1 MWGAVGNNNQNQYL
15 YWRNPM
21 SYKGLGQNSET
32 DSSIATDGTLR
43 GISQPASSRY
53 QTGKGGILSNEAIM
67 FRGSRTRQSRGDP
80 PGAVSPY
87 PHPPLQPLP
96 PPPAAPQQPSLL
108 AQMASTAAGVAI
120 GSSVGHVVGNVLTG
134 ALKGGSEATEAQH
147 SEALPQAGGDGG
159 RDTPAEGQCLW
170 ELRQFMECAQG
181 QRDPALCASL
191 GEALRHCK
199 LGHGG

>member
-1 MWGAVGNNNQNQYL
+1 MRPSRPP
-15 YWRNPM
+15 RNRGDGEPAD
-21 SYKGLGQNSET
+21 T
-32 DSSIATDGTLR
+32 DSSIAVHGPLV
-43 GISQPASSRY
+43 ASANRY
-53 QTGKGGILSNEAIM
+53 QTGKGGILSDKAIM

-96 PPPAAPQQPSLL
+96 PPPATPQQPSLL

-134 ALKGGSEATEAQH
+134 ALKGGSGSEATEAQH
-147 SEALPQAGGDGG
+147 SEALSQAGGDGG

-199 LGHGG
+199 LGHGLT

>member
-1 MWGAVGNNNQNQYL
+1 
-15 YWRNPM
+15 
-21 SYKGLGQNSET
+21 
-32 DSSIATDGTLR
+32 
-43 GISQPASSRY
+43 
-53 QTGKGGILSNEAIM
+53 M

-80 PGAVSPY
+80 PGAVRPSPSPY

-96 PPPAAPQQPSLL
+96 PPPATPQQPSLL

-134 ALKGGSEATEAQH
+134 ALKGGSGSEATEAQH
-147 SEALPQAGGDGG
+147 SEALSQVPRLD
-159 RDTPAEGQCLW
+159 EGQCLW

-199 LGHGG
+199 LGHGRLQLL